1 MHGSLKDFLK
11 QCETVVQQLTS
22 PPTCRATTRQH
33 SVGSCSSTSS
43 GYPLLGSNTAAFSPY
58 YKKDSYLF
66 ALTNTPITPNNSKN
80 SLDPKSTLSTTTGA
94 AAKPSTEDTH
104 VTFSLDETKHKRA
117 EEDSSKEDRA
127 GMAVLAPGVSP
138 TSLAHS
144 VAPLLHDYANCKGVV
159 YMEDVQNFAL
169 QIACGLQHLE
179 KLQVRSRA

>member
-66 ALTNTPITPNNSKN
+66 ALTNTPNNSKN
-80 SLDPKSTLSTTTGA
+80 SLDPNTTTGA
-94 AAKPSTEDTH
+94 AVASEPAAKSSTEDTH

-117 EEDSSKEDRA
+117 EEDSSKEDGA

-144 VAPLLHDYANCKGVV
+144 VAPLMHDYANCKGVV

-169 QIACGLQHLE
+169 QIAYGLQHLE
-179 KLQVRSRA
+179 KLQVRFRA